1 MELVLVDEYS
11 MIFLGWIAEISAA
24 LEETVQCRG
33 KPFRRVL
40 VVWIG
45 DMHQL

>member
-11 MIFLGWIAEISAA
+11 MIFLGWITQIGTA

-33 KPFRRVL
+33 KPFRRVS

-45 DMHQL
+45 DVHQL